1 MDAEKQGGMQDK
13 DEDDELPEL
22 PPKPDPQ
29 EFRATAGEM
38 GNETRGRSQTVGL
51 TMSSPP
57 GVGRSKKS
65 NSTNNNITTT
75 STPNNTK
82 RKVHPMLGSQDK
94 GLGKKSSKFL
104 MQMRSPRVKEKAK
117 RFSARVA
124 GLDCCMG
131 TLPDT
136 LLNLIIGC
144 LDGKTL
150 VRLGCVSAHLRTLC
164 NNEGVWENLYKRSQI
179 QHSIA
184 KQAVLR
190 RVNVLLMDNK
200 SPRTARLSISKSPRG
215 GEDASSPGPE
225 IDVDIDGFEDD
236 VSTTNPPED
245 PQVDEKA
252 GALSWKLKYR
262 ALVVAGR
269 RDKAVLQFLSEELA
283 KEKEIEDDGIP
294 ELRDRENDEEED
306 MDLREKVMEKERE
319 KERDDFGGWH
329 ARVHFMTVKGRNTQP
344 QFSVIA
350 RKAIGSK
357 AAVAGE
363 TAPLRIL
370 MFSTSEDAD
379 GPIRVPYVVTRST
392 GLLFVLKTS
401 PPPPKLQ
408 IKFL

>member
-1 MDAEKQGGMQDK
+1 
-13 DEDDELPEL
+13 
-22 PPKPDPQ
+22 
-29 EFRATAGEM
+29 
-38 GNETRGRSQTVGL
+38 
-51 TMSSPP
+51 
-57 GVGRSKKS
+57 
-65 NSTNNNITTT
+65 
-75 STPNNTK
+75 
-82 RKVHPMLGSQDK
+82 MLGSQDK

-150 VRLGCVSAHLRTLC
+150 VRFGCVSAHFRTLC

-225 IDVDIDGFEDD
+225 IDVDIDGFQDD
-236 VSTTNPPED
+236 VSNTNAPED
-245 PQVDEKA
+245 TLVDEKA
-252 GALSWKLKYR
+252 GGALSWKLKYR

-269 RDKAVLQFLSEELA
+269 RDRAVLQFLSEELA
-283 KEKEIEDDGIP
+283 KEKEVEDGIP
-294 ELRDRENDEEED
+294 ELRDREEADEED
-306 MDLREKVMEKERE
+306 MDLREKVMEKEKV

-329 ARVHFMTVKGRNTQP
+329 ARVHFTTVKGRNTQP
-344 QFSVIA
+344 QFSAIA

-392 GLLFVLKTS
+392 GLLFF
-401 PPPPKLQ
+401 PPPPQQHQ
-408 IKFL
+408 IKILVITQTGDAMNRPIIVI